1 MKPLGDTNSHF
12 WLVQRMAQATETDL
26 VAAMA
31 RADLSNADWAEMVQ
45 SCRGCDWTE
54 GCKRWLAAEET
65 TQDGAA
71 PGACINRERFLRLK
85 EALEEVEP

>member
-31 RADLSNADWAEMVQ
+31 RGGPQQCGLG
-45 SCRGCDWTE
+45 R
-54 GCKRWLAAEET
+54 
-65 TQDGAA
+65 DGAEL
-71 PGACINRERFLRLK
+71 PRL
-85 EALEEVEP
+85 